1 MSAERAEGHVCCRD
15 APQPVGHAVGQIE
28 SGTMSGPELLQG
40 MIAREALQYV
50 IKPVSE
56 EGAGSPLTVSD
67 KGVGGCIPMQ
77 TRFC

>member
-1 MSAERAEGHVCCRD
+1 
-15 APQPVGHAVGQIE
+15 
-28 SGTMSGPELLQG
+28 MSGPELLQG